1 MIWQLFF
8 VLLIT
13 FCFGLWCNKF
23 QVLTG
28 NWLTAIFEHTW
39 RAAVWKEWETRTY
52 ACVHTLAYTFACV
65 CVCTRAW
72 CVLVPVVMRA
82 GVTDFHM
89 YSFKLFHFYLRF
101 LLALVLSANC
111 LNLQN
116 LLSLNPKIKPF
127 ANVLP
132 SAQTKENKLKW
143 KRNANR
149 NCDVS
154 TNYVLPF
161 LYAS

>member
-1 MIWQLFF
+1 
-8 VLLIT
+8 
-13 FCFGLWCNKF
+13 
-23 QVLTG
+23 
-28 NWLTAIFEHTW
+28 
-39 RAAVWKEWETRTY
+39 
-52 ACVHTLAYTFACV
+52 
-65 CVCTRAW
+65 
-72 CVLVPVVMRA
+72 MRA

-116 LLSLNPKIKPF
+116 LLSLNPKNKPF